1 MINYGCYYPL
11 DHVLFWV
18 VIDDGGCDVMERL
31 EPLFD
36 GFLVVVH
43 APARL
48 RATQQTFGHR
58 VVWDIEIQD
67 TFRGGYL

>member
-1 MINYGCYYPL
+1 
-11 DHVLFWV
+11 
-18 VIDDGGCDVMERL
+18 MERL
-31 EPLFD
+31 EPLLD

-58 VVWDIEIQD
+58 VV
-67 TFRGGYL
+67 